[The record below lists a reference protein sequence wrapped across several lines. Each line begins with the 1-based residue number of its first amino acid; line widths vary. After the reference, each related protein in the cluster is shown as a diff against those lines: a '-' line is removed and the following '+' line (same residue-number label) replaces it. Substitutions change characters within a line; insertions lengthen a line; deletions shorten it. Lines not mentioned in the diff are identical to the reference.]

1 MIGPFAA
8 APHHDILALVAQVA
22 VLLVAARGFGELA
35 QRLGQPPVVGELL
48 AGIILGPS
56 LLSGIFPEVG
66 AWIIPQ
72 TEVQGYLLE
81 LVAMMGIMFL
91 LIITGLETD
100 LALIAQHARTA
111 LGVSWGGITTSFSSG
126 FLLGLWLPDSLLVDP
141 ERRIVLALF
150 VATAM
155 SISAIPVIA
164 KVLIDMDLIRRD
176 IGQTILAAGMNDDTV
191 GWILLGV
198 VASLV
203 GAGGV
208 STLGVA
214 RTVASVLA
222 FLLVSFTV
230 GRWLVKKALDLVQ
243 DELVSRDRLLTLV
256 VVLAFA
262 WGAVTQALGLE
273 PVLGAFVMGVL
284 FGQMRRFPEDV
295 HDRLESIALG
305 IFAPIFFAVA
315 GLKVNVAGLLQPV
328 PAAIALLVILFATVG
343 KVAGTYAGARLVG
356 RRDHWTALSY
366 GAGLNA
372 RGGMGIIVGSI
383 GLQLGVLSQEMFS
396 IIVLMAMVT
405 TLMAPFA
412 LRFVL
417 GRVKPE
423 EQELRRLRR
432 EELAQES
439 LVGRVHRVLLPARF
453 REGRQH
459 RVQRIEARILGR
471 LAGGRKL
478 SITILTAVGPEQRA
492 RASAF
497 LEELSALFAD
507 QEVTRKVVEGRRPT
521 DAILEEAKKNY
532 QLLVLGAGEPQTRS
546 DFLFNPVVD
555 YLVRVAPCA
564 TMVVS
569 GTDLGDAWAPRRIL
583 APTNGTLASRRAA
596 EVAFAVASPDPESE
610 VTVLNVVA
618 EVPDAHEYD
627 WRGINL
633 DRRIGL
639 GRKIV
644 EELREIGASLGV
656 RTNGEVR
663 VGRDPETVIL
673 EFARTRGYDFIVLGT
688 SIRPGSD
695 RLFLGSR
702 VERILNH
709 APCPVA
715 VVNAD

>member
-1 MIGPFAA
+1 MIEPFAA
-8 APHHDILALVAQVA
+8 APHHDVLALVVQVA

-48 AGIILGPS
+48 AGIVLGPS
-56 LLSGIFPEVG
+56 LLSGIFPAVG

-81 LVAMMGIMFL
+81 VVAMIGIL
-91 LIITGLETD
+91 LLLVITGLETD

-111 LGVSWGGITTSFSSG
+111 LGVSWGGITTCLLTG
-126 FLLGLWLPDSLLVDP
+126 FLVGLSLPDSLLADA
-141 ERRIVLALF
+141 ELRIVFALF

-155 SISAIPVIA
+155 TISSIPVVA

-198 VASLV
+198 AASLV

-208 STLGVA
+208 STVGVA

-230 GRWLVKKALDLVQ
+230 GRWLVKKALDFVQ

-256 VVLAFA
+256 VVMAFA
-262 WGAVTQALGLE
+262 WGAVTHALGLE

-284 FGQMRRFPEDV
+284 FGQMRRLPEDV
-295 HDRLESIALG
+295 HDRLESMALG

-315 GLKVNVAGLLQPV
+315 GLKVNVASLLQPV
-328 PAAIALLVILFATVG
+328 PAAVALLVILLATVA

-372 RGGMGIIVGSI
+372 RGAMGIIVASI

-396 IIVLMAMVT
+396 ILVLMAVVT
-405 TLMAPFA
+405 SLMAPFA
-412 LRFVL
+412 LPFVL
-417 GRVKPE
+417 ARAKPE

-432 EELAQES
+432 EELARES
-439 LVGRVHRVLLPARF
+439 LVGRIHRVLLPARF
-453 REGRQH
+453 REAGGH
-459 RVQRIEARILGR
+459 PVQRIEARILRR
-471 LAGGRKL
+471 LAGGQKL
-478 SITILTAVGPEQRA
+478 SITILTAVEPEQRA
-492 RASAF
+492 RASEF

-521 DAILEEAKKNY
+521 DAILEEAEKNY

-583 APTNGTLASRRAA
+583 APTNGTMAARRAA
-596 EVAFAVASPDPESE
+596 EVAFAVASPDPATE
-610 VTVLNVVA
+610 VTVLHVVA
-618 EVPDAHEYD
+618 EMPDPHEYD
-627 WRGINL
+627 WRGITL
-633 DRRIGL
+633 DRRLVL
-639 GRKIV
+639 GHKIV
-644 EELREIGASLGV
+644 EELRKIGASLGV
-656 RTNGEVR
+656 HTNAEVR

-673 EFARTRGYDFIVLGT
+673 EFARTRGYDLIVLGT
-688 SIRPGSD
+688 SIRAGSE
-695 RLFLGSR
+695 RLFLGPR

-709 APCPVA
+709 APCPVV